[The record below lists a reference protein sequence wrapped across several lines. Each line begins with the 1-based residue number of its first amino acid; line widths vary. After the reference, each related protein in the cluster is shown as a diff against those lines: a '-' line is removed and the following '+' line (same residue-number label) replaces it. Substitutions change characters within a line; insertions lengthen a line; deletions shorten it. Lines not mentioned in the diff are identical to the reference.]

1 MKKTKY
7 YIEDDFLPAFV
18 SHPGEILKEE
28 LAERGIT
35 QQKFSEMIKRPL
47 KTVSLIINGKKS
59 ITADTAYDL
68 EKAFGVS
75 ADFWLKMQNDYDL
88 YICRKKRETNKKRA
102 SDQTISS
109 VPILGF
115 ANCGE
120 ANSFAEENN
129 IGYIRYP
136 VKKSDIKKIF
146 ALKTVGN
153 SMDRANINGK
163 SINDGEIVLIKKEN
177 REPTNGEYILS
188 IIDKKANI
196 KKFFRDK
203 KNKQILL
210 LSESSEDIDPI
221 TISKNDDYI
230 LGGFV
235 LDVVNA

>member
-7 YIEDDFLPAFV
+7 YIENDFIPIFV

-59 ITADTAYDL
+59 ITAETAYDF
-68 EKAFGVS
+68 EKALGVS
-75 ADFWLKMQNDYDL
+75 ADFWLKMQNQYDL
-88 YICRKKRETNKKRA
+88 YVCRKKRETNRKSA
-102 SDQTISS
+102 YGQAISNI
-109 VPILGF
+109 PILGH
-115 ANCGE
+115 ANCGK

-129 IGYIRYP
+129 IGYVRYP
-136 VKKSDIKKIF
+136 VKKSDVKKIF
-146 ALKTVGN
+146 ALKAVGN

-163 SINDGEIVLIKKEN
+163 SINNGDIVLIKKEN
-177 REPTNGEYILS
+177 REPANGEYILS
-188 IIDKKANI
+188 VVDKKANI